1 VCSCVFAC
9 VRVYVRVCVL
19 VCAFKHACG
28 CAYACVN
35 ACVRACACVKVCVR
49 VDACVCVPVRTC
61 TCVRACVRVR
71 LRWSW
76 LFLEPTR
83 ILSGIQFTTHF
94 IECCGNETIRRLFCK
109 RDLDAANLRPALEQ
123 GCGKQTLSARKLF
136 FRANLLYVPNI
147 TM

>member
-1 VCSCVFAC
+1 VCSCVFVC

-61 TCVRACVRVR
+61 TCVRACVRVC

-76 LFLEPTR
+76 VFLEPTR
-83 ILSGIQFTTHF
+83 ILSGIQFTMHF
-94 IECCGNETIRRLFCK
+94 IEFCVVETKRFVGCFVNVILPRQTCGQRSSK
-109 RDLDAANLRPALEQ
+109 AAES
-123 GCGKQTLSARKLF
+123 KH
-136 FRANLLYVPNI
+136 
-147 TM
+147 